1 MNVKRYQAMALEL
14 EMRYEMT
21 ETQTMGM
28 AVPLHQTQLK
38 MASYVV
44 VAHQPLQTNVNSEL
58 LATIQMRIKINE
70 SIYEVMD

>member
-28 AVPLHQTQLK
+28 AVLLHQTQLK

-58 LATIQMRIKINE
+58 LATIQMRIKINA

>member
-28 AVPLHQTQLK
+28 DVPPHQTQLK

>member
-21 ETQTMGM
+21 ETQTTGM

-38 MASYVV
+38 MALYVV
-44 VAHQPLQTNVNSEL
+44 VAHQLLQTNVNFEL
-58 LATIQMRIKINE
+58 LDTIQMRIKINE

>member
-21 ETQTMGM
+21 ETQTTGM
-28 AVPLHQTQLK
+28 AVPLHQTRLK
-38 MASYVV
+38 MALYVV
-44 VAHQPLQTNVNSEL
+44 VAHQPLQINVNSEL